1 MTSMRAIAAKHF
13 PASQLAPKRSK
24 YGNRKTVLDG
34 MVFASA
40 AEARRW
46 SELKILERAGDIADL
61 KRQVPFACEVN
72 GEIVT
77 KYIADFTYTRGPDHI
92 VEDTKGVET
101 ALFRLKSKLMH
112 ACHGVTVQLGK
123 VRR

>member
-1 MTSMRAIAAKHF
+1 MTTMRQLVQKHV
-13 PASQLAPKRSK
+13 PNAPLSAPVRK
-24 YGNRKTVLDG
+24 YKNRITFVDG
-34 MVFASA
+34 LRFDSA

-46 SELKILERAGDIADL
+46 SELKLLERAGDITNL
-61 KRQVPFACEVN
+61 KRQVQFACEVN
-72 GEIVT
+72 GEPVC
-77 KYIADFTYTRGPDHI
+77 KYIADFTYSRGKEHI

-101 ALFRLKSKLMH
+101 ALFRLKAKLMH